1 VTSRQTEQANLV
13 LGGPALARRDER
25 RFALEVLSAALGGGM
40 SSRLFQEVREKR
52 GLAYSVYSF
61 SSPFADTGL
70 FGVYAGCQ
78 PKRVDDVLE
87 ICQEQLNLVVSG
99 GLTAE
104 EIARGKGQLTGGLLL
119 GLEDTGSRMSRLGK
133 GELVY
138 GEHLSAAD
146 LIAKIDAVTADDIA
160 QVANEVLGRPR
171 SLAVIGPVDGQRLT
185 RAVA

>member
-1 VTSRQTEQANLV
+1 
-13 LGGPALARRDER
+13 
-25 RFALEVLSAALGGGM
+25 
-40 SSRLFQEVREKR
+40 
-52 GLAYSVYSF
+52 VYSF
-61 SSPFADTGL
+61 TSPYADTGL

-87 ICQEQLNLVVSG
+87 ICHEQLDLILSG
-99 GLTAE
+99 GLSDE

-146 LIAKIDAVTADDIA
+146 VIAKIEAVTAEDIA
-160 QVANEVLGRPR
+160 EVAGEVLVSPR